1 MITFLNEGEY
11 QSPLRLLTN
20 DARERLY
27 NQIGFPPTPTPTPT
41 PPRGGAPVSP
51 QDLIRRPGIWT
62 RLINFVPNQVG
73 NLWNFFLEPFGGDP
87 SHPVLV
93 AFWVSTVVVN
103 MNLLYRAIFQI
114 YPIQRQVNLQGDVI
128 NQLQRTTQRMSARLN
143 EVTAEQQN
151 RLLHELT
158 ENNVRTPVSLL
169 NSPSSSNNS

>member
-1 MITFLNEGEY
+1 
-11 QSPLRLLTN
+11 
-20 DARERLY
+20 
-27 NQIGFPPTPTPTPT
+27 
-41 PPRGGAPVSP
+41 
-51 QDLIRRPGIWT
+51 
-62 RLINFVPNQVG
+62 
-73 NLWNFFLEPFGGDP
+73 
-87 SHPVLV
+87 
-93 AFWVSTVVVN
+93 